1 MASVPET
8 SLSLIAAAPP
18 TSTTTKALIAVCAF
32 AMAACGM
39 HYASPLCLTHVLVA
53 AIAAAEKTYLE
64 AVESGILKSDVD
76 MATMLTRCGRLD
88 PPAFDFIDPE
98 RRLQLTVSTI
108 REGCLRNSLSYRA
121 ALCGFV
127 KGDTLTVLQC
137 LHEVRAFEA
146 RIEILKEG
154 RLRASDATSESAARV
169 VSLRQRQTTNR
180 V

>member
-18 TSTTTKALIAVCAF
+18 TSTTTKVLIAACAF
-32 AMAACGM
+32 AVAACGM
-39 HYASPLCLTHVLVA
+39 HYASPLRLTHVLVA

-64 AVESGILKSDVD
+64 AVKSGILKSDVD
-76 MATMLTRCGRLD
+76 MAAMLT
-88 PPAFDFIDPE
+88 
-98 RRLQLTVSTI
+98 RLQLTVSTI

-121 ALCGFV
+121 AICGFV

-169 VSLRQRQTTNR
+169 VSLRQRQKTA
-180 V
+180 

>member
-8 SLSLIAAAPP
+8 SLALITAAPP
-18 TSTTTKALIAVCAF
+18 TSTTTKVLIAVCTF
-32 AMAACGM
+32 TVAACGM
-39 HYASPLCLTHVLVA
+39 HYTSPLRLAHVLVA

-76 MATMLTRCGRLD
+76 MPAMLTR
-88 PPAFDFIDPE
+88 
-98 RRLQLTVSTI
+98 LQIKVSI
-108 REGCLRNSLSYRA
+108 VREMCLHNSLSYHA

-127 KGDTLTVLQC
+127 KGNTFTVLQC

-154 RLRASDATSESAARV
+154 RLRASDPTSESVTRV
-169 VSLRQRQTTNR
+169 VSLRQRHIITKA
-180 V
+180 